1 MIIQIT
7 NFLLCVRSIILKKNC
22 NHHYNDDSSYKF
34 SLVCNRSKALVQLVG
49 QGLVISHCPSARFII
64 RTLTA
69 SYQLMAASLNHHS
82 QDLVARAVIRGYYY

>member
-1 MIIQIT
+1 MVSLD
-7 NFLLCVRSIILKKNC
+7 FLMVYNTYLRSCLMKKT
-22 NHHYNDDSSYKF
+22 
-34 SLVCNRSKALVQLVG
+34 LVQLVV

-69 SYQLMAASLNHHS
+69 SYQLMAASLNRHS